1 MRLRIHL
8 QPVRRTSEIPVDN
21 YPLASAVYRLLY
33 SIAPE
38 YAVFLHE
45 EGFPAGAEIA
55 DDGERRESHKKF
67 KFFVFSRLAQR
78 GKKIAGDRIR
88 LNDSLVT
95 WQIGSPLDEMMRVLG
110 ESLDANPELTIGDRK
125 SHATFVVAGIDVVEA
140 LHVSGSGVGRF
151 RGETIS
157 PIFVSVDEMGTEGNR
172 VKHHVRADDER
183 FTARIVSNLR
193 EKYRALTGVSL
204 EEESDA
210 DLSIRFTEAPRSQL
224 VQYKG
229 THHKSYMGRF
239 LLVGDP
245 RLIWLAWEAGLG
257 EANSK
262 GFGMIEAL

>member
-1 MRLRIHL
+1 MRLYIHL

-21 YPLASAVYRLLY
+21 YPLASAVYRLLH

-45 EGFPAGAEIA
+45 EGFPADAEFA
-55 DDGERRESHKKF
+55 DDRGPRESYKKF

-95 WQIGSPLDEMMRVLG
+95 WQIGSPLDEMMDVLA
-110 ESLDANPELTIGDRK
+110 ESLVANPEITIGDQK
-125 SHATFVVAGIDVVEA
+125 SHATFVVAGIDIAEA
-140 LHVSGSGVGRF
+140 PPMSACGSGRLC
-151 RGETIS
+151 GETIS
-157 PIFVSVDEMGTEGNR
+157 PIFVSVDEMGPEGKR
-172 VKHHVRADDER
+172 VKHHVRAEDER
-183 FTARIVSNLR
+183 FATRIVANLH
-193 EKYRALTGVSL
+193 EKYRAFTGVSL
-204 EEESDA
+204 KEESA
-210 DLSIRFTEAPRSQL
+210 AELSFRFTEAPRSQL

-229 THHKSYMGRF
+229 THHKSYLGRF
-239 LLVGDP
+239 MLVGDP